1 MKQIISTSKAPAA
14 VGPYSQAVS
23 SGEFLFLSGQIPLVP
38 ETGLLA
44 EGGLEAQARRMF
56 ANTAAVLAEAGMDF
70 SNVLKTTVFLTDLSH
85 FAAFNAIYAEYFP
98 GNPPARS
105 SVEVSAL
112 PKGALVEME
121 LIARA

>member
-44 EGGLEAQARRMF
+44 EGGLEAQARGCCQHGSC
-56 ANTAAVLAEAGMDF
+56 VGEAGHGF
-70 SNVLKTTVFLTDLSH
+70 LQRPETTVFLTDLSH

-105 SVEVSAL
+105 CVEVSAL
-112 PKGALVEME
+112 PKGALW
-121 LIARA
+121 RWN